1 MVGVR
6 FLATKQLFV
15 GVGSEFF
22 EVVMRAIRHPHA
34 RLAISLAGIL
44 LVLLTFVA
52 KDDYRESMKARSEEI
67 SNAEGTFLIRTE
79 IEQLQDVVSQ
89 STHQRD
95 IFHPPAFPDEV
106 TGGWDSSWIGAEES
120 PEEIH
125 KGFERYA
132 IDVRNSEVTMDNIQ
146 RLIEGVPA
154 KPEDETTIRHIRELV
169 NQFNGGMTELIPLA
183 HGEESRNPRR
193 LKRKIAS
200 SDALL
205 KKADNVLS
213 TYELIMHN
221 VDVFGW
227 SALTRAEGARTTAE
241 RDFRRWNTLSYV
253 IQAIGV
259 VLGFL

>member
-1 MVGVR
+1 
-6 FLATKQLFV
+6 
-15 GVGSEFF
+15 
-22 EVVMRAIRHPHA
+22 
-34 RLAISLAGIL
+34 
-44 LVLLTFVA
+44 
-52 KDDYRESMKARSEEI
+52 
-67 SNAEGTFLIRTE
+67 
-79 IEQLQDVVSQ
+79 VSQ

-183 HGEESRNPRR
+183 HGEESCKLGP
-193 LKRKIAS
+193 
-200 SDALL
+200 
-205 KKADNVLS
+205 LS
-213 TYELIMHN
+213 LWRGTLHYL
-221 VDVFGW
+221 FGPQ
-227 SALTRAEGARTTAE
+227 RTKG
-241 RDFRRWNTLSYV
+241 WNL
-253 IQAIGV
+253 ANRC
-259 VLGFL
+259 